1 MNIGTIQHVDIDD
14 QMRTAYLDY
23 AMSVI
28 VARALPDVRDGLKP
42 VHRRIL
48 YAMHDMGLRSNTPF
62 KKSARIVG
70 EVLGKYHPHGD
81 QAVYDSMVR
90 MAQDFSMRYLLVDG
104 QGNFGS
110 VDGDSPAAMR
120 YTEARL
126 AKMAEEMLQDI
137 DKGTVDWSENF
148 DGSLEEPNL
157 LPGRLPN
164 LLLNGATG
172 IAVGMATNIPPHN
185 LTELAGAIKYLI
197 DRNEIL
203 AVIEAEG
210 DAAPEKL
217 VEKIGLA
224 EGHAQKLTRVIQAAR
239 VEESELSPEDS
250 EDPIVVAAADE
261 ATVDELMVFV
271 QGPDFPT
278 GGTIVGSEGIVSA
291 YTTGK
296 GRVVIRG
303 VAAIDEM
310 HGGRHRIVVTEIP
323 YQINKTSLI
332 ERIAELA
339 RQDRIGMI
347 SDLRDE
353 SDRNGMR
360 IVIELKHG
368 AQPKKVL
375 NQLYKY
381 TALQSTFGVQM
392 LALIPSAEGG
402 TAEPRLLSLRRALQ
416 HYIEHRRNIIVRR
429 SEYELAKAKARVHIL
444 EGLLIAIANIDAIIK
459 TIRASKDAEA
469 ARVSLIKAFDLTDVQ
484 AQAIL
489 DLQLRRLAAL
499 ERLKIEQEHK
509 EVLERIGYLE
519 HLLVSP
525 KKIMGVI
532 KDDLSDLT
540 EKYGDERSTRIA
552 YGASDELNIEDMVA
566 DESML
571 VSITQR
577 GYIKR
582 MASKSFRAQ
591 GRGGKG
597 VIGQDLRSED
607 EVEMMFSARSL
618 QPVLFFSDKG
628 KVYSEKMY
636 EIPEAGRTDK
646 GVSLHNIL
654 ALGAGER
661 ITAAVP
667 VPSFEKADFC
677 TMVTCKGKIK
687 RVPLQAFEAVR
698 PSGLIAISLEKD
710 DILGWAQLTLSG
722 QEIIIVTEAG
732 QALRFNTNLVR
743 PMGRAAIGINAIYLK
758 GSDRIT
764 GVELVDDEA
773 DLLVVTENGYGKRTP
788 IKDYPAKGRATAGVA
803 TINRKSLSTI
813 GRIVAARRVVP
824 NDQITIISTNGQ
836 ALRTWVKNIGRYGR
850 ATMGTRLMNLKDGD
864 TVASVARL
872 SAADL
877 KGPAR
882 DVVSE
887 NGHEETA
894 PPAQNGASESSP

>member
-1 MNIGTIQHVDIDD
+1 
-14 QMRTAYLDY
+14 
-23 AMSVI
+23 
-28 VARALPDVRDGLKP
+28 
-42 VHRRIL
+42 
-48 YAMHDMGLRSNTPF
+48 
-62 KKSARIVG
+62 
-70 EVLGKYHPHGD
+70 
-81 QAVYDSMVR
+81 
-90 MAQDFSMRYLLVDG
+90 
-104 QGNFGS
+104 
-110 VDGDSPAAMR
+110 
-120 YTEARL
+120 
-126 AKMAEEMLQDI
+126 
-137 DKGTVDWSENF
+137 
-148 DGSLEEPNL
+148 
-157 LPGRLPN
+157 
-164 LLLNGATG
+164 
-172 IAVGMATNIPPHN
+172 
-185 LTELAGAIKYLI
+185 
-197 DRNEIL
+197 
-203 AVIEAEG
+203 
-210 DAAPEKL
+210 
-217 VEKIGLA
+217 
-224 EGHAQKLTRVIQAAR
+224 
-239 VEESELSPEDS
+239 
-250 EDPIVVAAADE
+250 
-261 ATVDELMVFV
+261 
-271 QGPDFPT
+271 
-278 GGTIVGSEGIVSA
+278 
-291 YTTGK
+291 
-296 GRVVIRG
+296 
-303 VAAIDEM
+303 
-310 HGGRHRIVVTEIP
+310 
-323 YQINKTSLI
+323 
-332 ERIAELA
+332 
-339 RQDRIGMI
+339 MI

-519 HLLVSP
+519 HLLASP
-525 KKIMGVI
+525 KKILGVI

>member
-126 AKMAEEMLQDI
+126 SRMAEEMLQDI

-197 DRNEIL
+197 DRDVIL

-217 VEKIGLA
+217 VEKFGLG
-224 EGHAQKLTRVIQAAR
+224 EEHAQKLTRVIQTAR
-239 VEESELSPEDS
+239 VEETELSLEDS
-250 EDPIVVAAADE
+250 EIAVAVADADE

-271 QGPDFPT
+271 HGPDFPT
-278 GGTIVGSEGIVSA
+278 GGIIIGSEGIVSA

-310 HGGRHRIVVTEIP
+310 GAGQHRIVVTEIP

-332 ERIAELA
+332 ERIAELV

-360 IVIELKHG
+360 IVIELKRG
-368 AQPKKVL
+368 AQPNKVL

-381 TALQSTFGVQM
+381 TTLQSTFGVQM
-392 LALIPSAEGG
+392 LALIPAPEGG

-416 HYIEHRRNIIVRR
+416 HYIEHRRNTITRR
-429 SEYELAKAKARVHIL
+429 SDYELAKAKARAHVL

-459 TIRASKDAEA
+459 TIRAAEDAEA
-469 ARVSLIKAFDLTDVQ
+469 ARVSLMKSFDLTDVQ
-484 AQAIL
+484 ARAIL

-499 ERLKIEQEHK
+499 ERLKIEQEHN
-509 EVLERIGYLE
+509 EVLERIAYLE
-519 HLLVSP
+519 DLLANP
-525 KKIMGVI
+525 KKILSVI
-532 KDDLSDLT
+532 KDDLDDLT

-566 DESML
+566 DESVL

-597 VIGQDLRSED
+597 VIGQDLRDED
-607 EVEMMFSARSL
+607 EVDMMFSARSL

-628 KVYSEKMY
+628 KVYSERMY

-646 GVSLHNIL
+646 GVSLHTIL
-654 ALGAGER
+654 ALSAGER

-677 TMVTCKGKIK
+677 TMVTRKGKIK

-743 PMGRAAIGINAIYLK
+743 PMGRAAIGVNAINLK

-803 TINRKSLSTI
+803 TINRKSLPTI
-813 GRIVAARRVVP
+813 GRIVAARQVVP

-850 ATMGTRLMNLKDGD
+850 ATMGIRLMNLKDGD
-864 TVASVARL
+864 TIASVARL

-887 NGHEETA
+887 NGHEET
-894 PPAQNGASESSP
+894 PPAAKIGASESSP